1 MGAIQNAI
9 NQTIGTAAVGA
20 HALKSSIGK
29 ISESNDGKKAQ
40 AMGKKARSNVKDAIE
55 AKREVK
61 KITSASFDQ
70 NNPAARATVREIMGG
85 R

>member
-20 HALKSSIGK
+20 HALKSGMGK

-40 AMGKKARSNVKDAIE
+40 AMGKKARTNVDDAI
-55 AKREVK
+55 AAK
-61 KITSASFDQ
+61 KIQNQAFSQ
-70 NNPAARATVREIMGG
+70 NNPAARADMREIMGG